1 MYKELS
7 DKFWEQV
14 EAILEPF
21 KRTRSGGSTPL
32 PFRTILNGI
41 FYLLKTGCQWD
52 MIPKCY
58 GSKSTIHEHFQKWV
72 SAGVFDQIFQ
82 MDLEEYEEVK
92 GIDWDWQSMDGC
104 LLQAP
109 TRQEGGSSASEEGL
123 GRNPTDRGR
132 NGTKIHLLVDGNG
145 MPLGVKVV
153 GANVHDSRLV
163 GLTIE
168 TIPIQQPEWTSET
181 APNLCL
187 DKGYDY
193 ERVKAEVEQYG
204 YQPHIRRIGEEKL
217 NNEGQK
223 EHPARRWVV
232 ERTFAWLKG
241 FRSLRTRYFCKGK
254 NFIAMLLFAC
264 SVILFRALY
273 PSNIWA

>member
-14 EAILEPF
+14 EPILEPF
-21 KRTRSGGSTPL
+21 NRTRSGGSTPL

-82 MDLEEYEEVK
+82 MDLEEYEELK
-92 GIDWDWQSMDGC
+92 GIDWDWESMDGS

-109 TRQEGGSSASEEGL
+109 VRQEGGSSASEEGL

-132 NGTKIHLLVDGNG
+132 NGSKIHLLVDGDG

-168 TIPIQQPEWTSET
+168 TIPVQQPEWTPET

-193 ERVKAEVEQYG
+193 ERVEEEVKQYG